1 MEEVGRLKALLHEQG
16 REIDALKQVWQVPR
30 TTMDAKQSL
39 FNWLLMIF
47 DLVPSSKNLITLL
60 FFNLFTK
67 FLHDDILYTHINHY
81 F

>member
-39 FNWLLMIF
+39 FNWLLTI
-47 DLVPSSKNLITLL
+47 LIRLTVL
-60 FFNLFTK
+60 K
-67 FLHDDILYTHINHY
+67 I
-81 F
+81 